1 MNKSHSFG
9 FFHVRKGI
17 MKNIGN
23 NLRMARRQKG
33 LTLKQLESL
42 TGIKFQTLSKYEK
55 EIETPTAANIQK
67 LEDALGIRLTEFSN
81 EDEEII
87 RFFQDFL
94 NHLYSGISNQK
105 YYSDNKDSIKKRCSK
120 SLKLYLLDLADYIC
134 SVYNNE
140 YTNSAKLESKLERL
154 FELEPE
160 YNTVFLDHKGYR
172 LYKRGEYKEAEECF
186 MKASSI
192 CKDERARALIY
203 FHESYVL
210 TEEYRIFDAKKRL
223 DRAIEIFTM
232 CGYIKRVFFCK
243 MCLANLY
250 YQNFHHREAI
260 NQYLSCIQIATDAQ
274 FDPKYAAMC
283 YRNIAWIYIVNHRYE
298 DSMEYLKKA
307 SANESNHPLQVL
319 YEIYCLYRLNDI
331 QGAKKKISEN
341 KNIITTVEYRKLLD
355 LFRMMVNQYR
365 KQPEQKLI
373 DIAIEVYEMYLQEL
387 DYDLASFY
395 ADIVIELLEQK
406 NDFERANYYL
416 KEKNNCTY
424 FSRIHL

>member
-1 MNKSHSFG
+1 
-9 FFHVRKGI
+9 
-17 MKNIGN
+17 
-23 NLRMARRQKG
+23 
-33 LTLKQLESL
+33 
-42 TGIKFQTLSKYEK
+42 
-55 EIETPTAANIQK
+55 
-67 LEDALGIRLTEFSN
+67 
-81 EDEEII
+81 
-87 RFFQDFL
+87 
-94 NHLYSGISNQK
+94 
-105 YYSDNKDSIKKRCSK
+105 
-120 SLKLYLLDLADYIC
+120 
-134 SVYNNE
+134 
-140 YTNSAKLESKLERL
+140 
-154 FELEPE
+154 
-160 YNTVFLDHKGYR
+160 
-172 LYKRGEYKEAEECF
+172 

-210 TEEYRIFDAKKRL
+210 TKEYRIFDAKKRL

-283 YRNIAWIYIVNHRYE
+283 YRNMAWIYIVNHRYE
-298 DSMEYLKKA
+298 DAMEYLKKA
-307 SANESNHPLQVL
+307 SVNQSNHPLQVL

-355 LFRMMVNQYR
+355 LFRMMVNQYG
-365 KQPEQKLI
+365 KQPEQRLI
-373 DIAIEVYEMYLQEL
+373 DIAIEVYEMYLQES
-387 DYDLASFY
+387 DYDLASSY
-395 ADIVIELLEQK
+395 VDIVIELLEK
-406 NDFERANYYL
+406 ANDFERANYYL
-416 KEKNNCTY
+416 IEKNNCTY